1 METTE
6 RTEISI
12 TRVLPLGQIEVKTD
26 IITEQ
31 DGVEISRTFHRHV
44 VSPND
49 DITNEDQ
56 SVKDIAAVV
65 HTQAVKDAW
74 VIAKGLTPTAIVPPV
89 PYVKTWQELR
99 QASIADGGYGTIP
112 EQMEMIG
119 EQGIGVFQ
127 AHIASVKWAIHKS
140 I

>member
-1 METTE
+1 MTI
-6 RTEISI
+6 RAYKDNADGYYQAD
-12 TRVLPLGQIEVKTD
+12 VPDGQTD
-26 IITEQ
+26 P
-31 DGVEISRTFHRHV
+31 S
-44 VSPND
+44 
-49 DITNEDQ
+49 
-56 SVKDIAAVV
+56 
-65 HTQAVKDAW
+65 W

-127 AHIASVKWAIHKS
+127 AHIASVKGAIRKPV
-140 I
+140 

>member
-1 METTE
+1 MTI
-6 RTEISI
+6 RAYKDNADGYYQAD
-12 TRVLPLGQIEVKTD
+12 VPDGQPD
-26 IITEQ
+26 P
-31 DGVEISRTFHRHV
+31 S
-44 VSPND
+44 
-49 DITNEDQ
+49 
-56 SVKDIAAVV
+56 
-65 HTQAVKDAW
+65 W

-127 AHIASVKWAIHKS
+127 AHIASVKLTIAKPV
-140 I
+140 